1 MNTNNSMNWG
11 GLSYETPSMIML
23 DVRAEGVLC
32 ASNYYLG
39 GGGSYGSGDIND
51 NGSY

>member
-1 MNTNNSMNWG
+1 MNTNNSKNWE

-32 ASNYYLG
+32 AS
-39 GGGSYGSGDIND
+39 YGDANAAGKTLTQENTWDF
-51 NGSY
+51 